1 MPRNLPWFWIALAGL
16 LLLLPGPAGRLL
28 LDLIGGLTLTIL
40 LLPLLAGGAALIGWQ
55 LLRRRLRTCPA
66 CGFTSLGSGPCPACG
81 ADFDA
86 DPDEGREI
94 DPRTATIN
102 VQAVD
107 VREVEPGKGTSGAAG
122 SGGSG
127 RSGGSGGSGASGA

>member
-1 MPRNLPWFWIALAGL
+1 MPRSLPWFWIVLAGL

-55 LLRRRLRTCPA
+55 LLRRRLRTCAA

-81 ADFDA
+81 ESFEGPGASQGVPFPSAANGVDA
-86 DPDEGREI
+86 GI

-107 VREVEPGKGTSGAAG
+107 VSEGREG
-122 SGGSG
+122 SGGEG
-127 RSGGSGGSGASGA
+127 

>member
-1 MPRNLPWFWIALAGL
+1 MTRSLPWFWIGLAGL

-28 LDLIGGLTLTIL
+28 LDLIGGLTLTLL

-55 LLRRRLRTCPA
+55 LLRRRLRSCPA
-66 CGFTSLGSGPCPACG
+66 CGFTSLASEACPSCGERFESPGSSGGSTGPFGSGAG
-81 ADFDA
+81 RV
-86 DPDEGREI
+86 DPDI

-107 VREVEPGKGTSGAAG
+107 VRDGDEGVGGA
-122 SGGSG
+122 
-127 RSGGSGGSGASGA
+127 

>member
-1 MPRNLPWFWIALAGL
+1 MTRSLPWFWIGLAGL

-28 LDLIGGLTLTIL
+28 LDLIGGLTLTLL

-55 LLRRRLRTCPA
+55 LLRRRLLTCAA
-66 CGFTSLGSGPCPACG
+66 CGFTSLASEACPSCGERFASAGAVGSPEGPFGAGSGRL
-81 ADFDA
+81 
-86 DPDEGREI
+86 DPDI

-107 VREVEPGKGTSGAAG
+107 VGDSDEGSAG
-122 SGGSG
+122 S
-127 RSGGSGGSGASGA
+127 

>member
-1 MPRNLPWFWIALAGL
+1 MPRSLPWFWIVLAGL

-28 LDLIGGLTLTIL
+28 LDLIGGLTLTVL

-55 LLRRRLRTCPA
+55 LLRRRLRTCAA

-81 ADFDA
+81 ESFEGSAASQGSPFPSGSSGADA
-86 DPDEGREI
+86 GI

-107 VREVEPGKGTSGAAG
+107 VSEGKE
-122 SGGSG
+122 GSG
-127 RSGGSGGSGASGA
+127 REG